1 MRYSIGD
8 VAEVL
13 GITTSAV
20 RFLESES
27 IIHPHKDESGRR
39 FYDIEDIFRLLSYTK
54 YKNMKIPLKQISE
67 QFSGIESD
75 YMLIR
80 QRLET
85 AKQKAHE
92 KADYYAQ
99 LAQSIDDRL
108 KSITLIDYL
117 LDRYEFA
124 KSPSWLFFSDSNFGW
139 VSNNKSIRRKIS
151 RWVEAMPDVCLGAMM
166 PRLGHM
172 AQLGY
177 FISPERAACLNLP
190 SDSNVQHLAGTSCL
204 HTIRKADA
212 KFAQNPHKIFE
223 ETLCYATSRGFQI
236 GDNIVC
242 TVLLVEVGQSDALHT
257 YVDLWVPIS

>member
-67 QFSGIESD
+67 HFSGIESD
-75 YMLIR
+75 CTLIR
-80 QRLET
+80 QRLEK
-85 AKQKAHE
+85 AKQSAQA

-108 KSITLIDYL
+108 KSIAQIDCL
-117 LDRYEFA
+117 LNHYEFA
-124 KSPSWLFFSDSNFGW
+124 KSPSWLLFSDSNFGW
-139 VSNNKSIRRKIS
+139 VSNSKSTRKKIS
-151 RWVEAMPDVCLGAMM
+151 RWVEAMPHVCLGAMM
-166 PRLGHM
+166 PRPGDM

-177 FISPERAACLNLP
+177 FVSPEKAARLNLP
-190 SDSNVQHLAGTSCL
+190 LDDSVQQLDSTSCL

-223 ETLCYATSRGFQI
+223 EALRYAAERGFQI
-236 GDNIVC
+236 GDHIVC
-242 TVLLVEVGQSDALHT
+242 TVLFVEVEQGNTLHT

>member
-1 MRYSIGD
+1 MQYSIGN

-67 QFSGIESD
+67 HFSGIEND
-75 YMLIR
+75 CTLIR
-80 QRLET
+80 QRLEMARQS
-85 AKQKAHE
+85 AKE

-108 KSITLIDYL
+108 KSIDLIDYL
-117 LDRYEFA
+117 LDQYEFA

-139 VSNNKSIRRKIS
+139 VSNNKSTRKKIS
-151 RWVEAMPDVCLGAMM
+151 RWVKAMPHVCLGAMM
-166 PRLGHM
+166 PRPGDT

-177 FISPERAACLNLP
+177 LISPEKAARLNLP
-190 SDSNVQHLAGTSCL
+190 LDDSVRQLGSTSCL
-204 HTIRKADA
+204 HTILKADA

-223 ETLCYATSRGFQI
+223 ETLCYATERGFQI
-236 GDNIVC
+236 GENIVC
-242 TVLLVEVGQSDALHT
+242 TVLLVEVKQGNTLHT